1 LILVIITSRDYQDER
16 KGLKFSTI
24 EASNGI
30 YISLGAFFQQHSALE
45 RRNSMKRLTIFGI
58 VACVGLL
65 FAPAAVIG
73 AGPPGGLDVNVVNT
87 PLPVTVQ
94 PDGISVN
101 VSTVYQFVGYAGP
114 TEGAAGGIVGM
125 HAICQ
130 AEFGELARMCT
141 SKEFWTSPEAVG
153 PLPLLL
159 SAWIQPSIVGIWQN
173 GTEAFA
179 MDFTGARLRL
189 DSLGLPTCHQWTTS
203 AEQFDGTFIAEFGGS
218 VVLSYDACVEPRLV
232 TCCTPAHQ

>member
-1 LILVIITSRDYQDER
+1 
-16 KGLKFSTI
+16 
-24 EASNGI
+24 
-30 YISLGAFFQQHSALE
+30 
-45 RRNSMKRLTIFGI
+45 MKRLSIFGI
-58 VACVGLL
+58 IACVGLL

-73 AGPPGGLDVNVVNT
+73 AGPPGGLDVNIVNT

-94 PDGISVN
+94 PDGLSVN
-101 VSTVYQFVGYAGP
+101 VSTVYQFAGYAP
-114 TEGAAGGIVGM
+114 RVSIESGGIVGM
-125 HAICQ
+125 HGFCQ
-130 AEFGELARMCT
+130 AEFGDLSRMCT

-203 AEQFDGTFIAEFGGS
+203 AEEVDGTVIAEFGGS
-218 VVLSYDACVEPRLV
+218 VVLSSGNCAEPRLV